1 MLNWVA
7 SVITTCSITKTTSFL
22 LKPQCSRLS
31 QAKQWVTTYSGIGYW
46 DLSKKQRDQSF
57 YLAWF
62 LHTFTCYP
70 PGSTFSKS
78 WLFLPS
84 GRSPIVLESRAEVW
98 ALAVW
103 LLAATSLRSQRPK
116 SLRIPKN
123 LPPMQLYDLQD
134 LHPLLGSFL
143 QPGSSSSFSQVSFFP
158 TLLFGKPSDWPPLS
172 SSIPSLWFLQSI

>member
-7 SVITTCSITKTTSFL
+7 SVITTCSINKTTSFL

-31 QAKQWVTTYSGIGYW
+31 QAKRWITTYSGIGYW

-62 LHTFTCYP
+62 SHTFTCYP

-84 GRSPIVLESRAEVW
+84 GRHQQSWKAGQKFQLLLCGCWQPPALGVNGQSPCTYPRICLHA
-98 ALAVW
+98 ALW
-103 LLAATSLRSQRPK
+103 S
-116 SLRIPKN
+116 
-123 LPPMQLYDLQD
+123 
-134 LHPLLGSFL
+134 
-143 QPGSSSSFSQVSFFP
+143 PGSAPTARIFSPARIFIFFFPGLFFSNTSFWEAFWLASSFF
-158 TLLFGKPSDWPPLS
+158 
-172 SSIPSLWFLQSI
+172 